1 MADPKL
7 EQEVTQEVEEKEFD
21 KTPLTKSIR
30 FHPFQTDY
38 KNKEIV
44 VQPSSISQRLDLNM
58 NNAVGAGGAVLQR
71 LVTLDNTGTPSVK
84 NGNLFETGGTTTITN
99 LDDGKLGQIIF
110 IKSDHTVTIQHNA
123 TQIHLGGHMD
133 YPMLDDDTLT
143 LGMFDDGVWH
153 EISRRGADTEKA
165 WTFDSPAGSS
175 GTFYFGGFYNFGSTD
190 NDFNPSITHGT
201 ANSSYAAH
209 FFLVQATGASGGTD
223 TVIRI
228 TGTTIDDSGNRST
241 GVNVDITV
249 ADDGTAGT
257 YYETS
262 EKWLGQV
269 TIAKQSGPDLLMNYG
284 FTKYWD
290 NNNGIF
296 IVRGIEATWLGG
308 ANDASPNIK
317 LRHHKVT
324 GWTYNAGA
332 TPTPPTEL
340 VAMATDHSTEDEV
353 VNNENG
359 AWKRDNLTTTID
371 GSNSE
376 GTIIEVVTTANKT
389 FELGNL
395 LLRIRQA

>member
-1 MADPKL
+1 
-7 EQEVTQEVEEKEFD
+7 
-21 KTPLTKSIR
+21 
-30 FHPFQTDY
+30 
-38 KNKEIV
+38 
-44 VQPSSISQRLDLNM
+44 M
-58 NNAVGAGGAVLQR
+58 NNAKSGGGSVLQR

-99 LDDGKLGQIIF
+99 LNDGKLGQIIF
-110 IKSDHTVTIQHNA
+110 IKSDHAVTIEHNA

-175 GTFYFGGFYNFGSTD
+175 GTFYFGGFYNFGATD

-209 FFLVQATGASGGTD
+209 FFLVQAAGASGGTD
-223 TVIRI
+223 TVIRV
-228 TGTTIDDSGNRST
+228 TGTSIDDQGNRATSAT
-241 GVNVDITV
+241 EDLTVDD
-249 ADDGTAGT
+249 AGSAGT
-257 YYETS
+257 YYETTK
-262 EKWLGQV
+262 KWIGQV
-269 TIAKQSGPDLLMNYG
+269 TISVQSGPDLLCNYG

-317 LRHHKVT
+317 IRHHKAT
-324 GWTYNAGA
+324 GWTFNSAA
-332 TPTPPTEL
+332 APTPPTEL
-340 VAMATDHSTEDEV
+340 AAMGTDYST
-353 VNNENG
+353 
-359 AWKRDNLTTTID
+359 
-371 GSNSE
+371 
-376 GTIIEVVTTANKT
+376 
-389 FELGNL
+389 
-395 LLRIRQA
+395 